1 MISPF
6 HGGDFFV
13 MKPSNS
19 KSFKL
24 SELVNNLDVRI
35 KGDPDCEITGI
46 SPVQQ
51 AEPGHITFLNN
62 PLYRKYL
69 PETKAAAVI
78 LKPDDAE
85 ACKAN
90 AVICANPHYIYAKI
104 AGYFHHIEPADAG
117 IHESAVIGKSC
128 KIHPLAS
135 IGAHCS
141 IGNHVEIGA
150 GTVIEANCSIG
161 NHVVIGAAAH
171 FDAGVTVYHG
181 VRIGNR
187 CRIASGVVIGS
198 DGFGFANQN
207 GVWHKVPQLGSVDI
221 GDDVDI
227 GANTTIDRGAVENT
241 VIEDGVK
248 LDNLIQVGHNVRI
261 GAHTIIAGC
270 VGIAGSTNIGKC
282 CMIGGAS
289 NFAGHLSVADKVI
302 ITGMTAV
309 TKSITEP
316 GMYSS
321 GIVGAVP
328 NHEFL
333 KNNARFHRLEN
344 LMLRVKAL
352 EAAMNEMT
360 GENKK

>member
-1 MISPF
+1 M
-6 HGGDFFV
+6 G
-13 MKPSNS
+13 
-19 KSFKL
+19 
-24 SELVNNLDVRI
+24 R
-35 KGDPDCEITGI
+35 
-46 SPVQQ
+46 
-51 AEPGHITFLNN
+51 
-62 PLYRKYL
+62 
-69 PETKAAAVI
+69 
-78 LKPDDAE
+78 
-85 ACKAN
+85 
-90 AVICANPHYIYAKI
+90 
-104 AGYFHHIEPADAG
+104 
-117 IHESAVIGKSC
+117 
-128 KIHPLAS
+128 
-135 IGAHCS
+135 
-141 IGNHVEIGA
+141 
-150 GTVIEANCSIG
+150 
-161 NHVVIGAAAH
+161 
-171 FDAGVTVYHG
+171 
-181 VRIGNR
+181 R

-198 DGFGFANQN
+198 DGFGFAYQS
-207 GVWHKVPQLGSVDI
+207 GVWHKVPQLGSVAI

-261 GAHTIIAGC
+261 GAHTVIAGC
-270 VGIAGSTNIGKC
+270 VGIAGSTIIGKY

-344 LMLRVKAL
+344 LMQRVKEL
-352 EAAMNEMT
+352 EAAVKSMT
-360 GENKK
+360 ERE